1 MGAALEKNKR
11 RKRFGDRN
19 DGRLIRTMDPIMKL
33 MPYIMPTRNDAC
45 NWFRGQADAENLDKY
60 VQEKRQNG
68 MPNFT
73 QMHVLLAA
81 YTRLVSQR
89 PGLNRFV
96 SGQKIY
102 ARDHFEAMLCIKK
115 ELTLNTPESVINMEF
130 PLDVTAEQVY
140 HIVEDLID
148 KAKNETTSFDKLIK
162 VLDYIPGFVKG
173 FVIWLLRAMDYFGLL
188 PKWLK
193 KLSPFHGSLF
203 ITSMASLGLPPI
215 YHHIYNFG
223 SVPVF
228 MAFGVPEKKRT
239 VKIDGTTEVRKVL
252 NYTLVMDERI
262 CDGHY
267 YASAF
272 RVFNSMLRNPWQLDE
287 PPTEIV
293 EDID

>member
-1 MGAALEKNKR
+1 MDKQKR
-11 RKRFGDRN
+11 KRRFGDRN
-19 DGRLIRTMDPIMKL
+19 DGRLVRSIDPVMKL

-45 NWFRGQADAENLDKY
+45 NMFRGQADAENIDKY

-73 QMHVLLAA
+73 QMHLLLAA

-102 ARDHFEAMLCIKK
+102 ARYDFEAMLTIKK
-115 ELTLNTPESVINMEF
+115 EMKLNAPEDVVSMVY
-130 PLDVTAEQVY
+130 PLDATAEQVY
-140 HIVEDLID
+140 NITEELIA
-148 KAKNETTSFDKLIK
+148 KSKNESTNLESLVK
-162 VLDYIPGFVKG
+162 VLDYIPGFIKG
-173 FVIWLLRAMDYFGLL
+173 IVFAIIRGLDYLGWLPR
-188 PKWLK
+188 WLK
-193 KLSPFHGSLF
+193 RLSPFHGSLF

-223 SVPVF
+223 NVPVF
-228 MAFGVPEKKRT
+228 MALGVPEKKRV
-239 VKIDGTTEVRKVL
+239 VKLDGTVESKKVL
-252 NYTLVMDERI
+252 NYAMVMDERI

-272 RVFNSMLRNPWQLDE
+272 RLLNGILRNPWQLDE
-287 PPTEIV
+287 APKEIV
-293 EDID
+293 EDVD

>member
-1 MGAALEKNKR
+1 MDKQKR
-11 RKRFGDRN
+11 RRRFGDRN
-19 DGRLIRTMDPIMKL
+19 DGRLVRSIDPVMKL

-45 NWFRGQADAENLDKY
+45 NWFRGQADADNLDKY

-73 QMHVLLAA
+73 QMHVILAA
-81 YTRLVSQR
+81 YVRLVSQR

-102 ARDHFEAMLCIKK
+102 ARNNFEAMLCIKK
-115 ELTLNTPESVINMEF
+115 ELKLNTPESVVSMEF
-130 PLDVTAEQVY
+130 PLDATAEQIY
-140 HIVEDLID
+140 NITEELIA
-148 KAKNETTSFDKLIK
+148 KAKNETTSFDSLVK

-173 FVIWLLRAMDYFGLL
+173 LALGLIRMLDYFGWL

-203 ITSMASLGLPPI
+203 ITSMASLGLPPV

-223 SVPVF
+223 NVPVF
-228 MAFGVPEKKRT
+228 IAFGVPEKKRT
-239 VKIDGTTEVRKVL
+239 LKLDGTIESKKVL

-272 RVFNSMLRNPWQLDE
+272 RLFNGILRNPWQLDE
-287 PPTEIV
+287 APKEIV
-293 EDID
+293 EDVD

>member
-1 MGAALEKNKR
+1 
-11 RKRFGDRN
+11 
-19 DGRLIRTMDPIMKL
+19 MKL
-33 MPYIMPTRNDAC
+33 TPYIMPTRNDAC
-45 NWFRGQADAENLDKY
+45 NWFRGQAEADNIDKY

-89 PGLNRFV
+89 PGLNRFI

-102 ARDHFEAMLCIKK
+102 ARNCMEAMLCIKK
-115 ELTLNTPESVINMEF
+115 EMRLNTPESVISMVF
-130 PLDVTAEQVY
+130 PLDATAEQIY
-140 HIVEDLID
+140 NTVETLIGE
-148 KAKNETTSFDKLIK
+148 AKNEKTGFDSLVK
-162 VLDYIPGFVKG
+162 VLDYIPGFVKR
-173 FVIWLLRAMDYFGLL
+173 FVFWLIRVLDYMGWLPIWIKR
-188 PKWLK
+188 
-193 KLSPFHGSLF
+193 LSPFHGSLF

-223 SVPVF
+223 NVPVF
-228 MAFGVPEKKRT
+228 IAFGVPEKKRI
-239 VKIDGTTEVRKVL
+239 VKLDGTTESKKVL

-272 RVFNSMLRNPWQLDE
+272 RLFNGILRNPWQLDE
-287 PPTEIV
+287 APAEIV
-293 EDID
+293 EDVD

>member
-1 MGAALEKNKR
+1 MGNKK
-11 RKRFGDRN
+11 RKRRFGDRN
-19 DGRLIRTMDPIMKL
+19 DGRLVRSLDPMMKL
-33 MPYIMPTRNDAC
+33 TPYIMPTRNDAC
-45 NWFRGQADAENLDKY
+45 NWFRGQAEADNIDKY

-89 PGLNRFV
+89 PGLNRFI

-102 ARDHFEAMLCIKK
+102 ARNCMEAMLCIKK
-115 ELTLNTPESVINMEF
+115 EMKLNTPESVISMVF
-130 PLDVTAEQVY
+130 PLDATAEQIY
-140 HIVEDLID
+140 NTVETLIGE
-148 KAKNETTSFDKLIK
+148 AKNEKTGFDSLVK
-162 VLDYIPGFVKG
+162 VLDYIPGFVKR
-173 FVIWLLRAMDYFGLL
+173 FVFWLIRVLDYMGWLPIWIKR
-188 PKWLK
+188 
-193 KLSPFHGSLF
+193 LSPFHGSLF

-223 SVPVF
+223 NVPVF
-228 MAFGVPEKKRT
+228 IAFGVPEKKRI
-239 VKIDGTTEVRKVL
+239 VKLDGTTESKKVL

-272 RVFNSMLRNPWQLDE
+272 RLFNGILRNPWQLDE
-287 PPTEIV
+287 APTEIV
-293 EDID
+293 EDVD